1 MGEIRDLGQ
10 LLGRAGLALPVADSL
25 PFPVS
30 YADPLA
36 LMRDLRAMGE
46 GNALAGRLRRLSR
59 RDVILGAAAR
69 YPLTEGRAVARFEV
83 VTLTGWKPA
92 ASQPKPLRPARPCGG
107 SRTRWTRR
115 ARSARSDAALG
126 RRAPD
131 AYVMVFM
138 ESEGTAPSVA
148 HGRAEMNALTPTTPA
163 VPAHAPADHPAVAP
177 ARIGVLL
184 ANLGTPDDPGYWS
197 MRRYLSEFLSD
208 RRVIDYP
215 AWKWQPLLQTVI
227 LAKRPFTSGA
237 NYRKIWNRERNESPL
252 LTITKAQTEGLRDR
266 LQARFGDGVR
276 VDFCM
281 RYGNPSTQAAVHQ
294 MVEEGCRRILFV
306 PLYPHYAGATSAT
319 ACDQFFRALMTETWQ
334 PIARVA
340 DPYFEDPAYIAAL
353 ADSVRRGWASARQEP
368 ELLVCSYHGMPLRY
382 LLQGDPYHCQC
393 QKTTRLL
400 AEQLGWARG
409 RLRTTFQSVFGTEE
423 WLKPLHGRG
432 GRAAGEGGGV
442 KRLAICAPA
451 FSADCIETLEEIQ
464 EEIRESFEHAGGEQF
479 TYIPCLNDDPAH
491 LDAIEG
497 AILRSMGGWA

>member
-1 MGEIRDLGQ
+1 M
-10 LLGRAGLALPVADSL
+10 
-25 PFPVS
+25 
-30 YADPLA
+30 
-36 LMRDLRAMGE
+36 
-46 GNALAGRLRRLSR
+46 
-59 RDVILGAAAR
+59 
-69 YPLTEGRAVARFEV
+69 
-83 VTLTGWKPA
+83 K
-92 ASQPKPLRPARPCGG
+92 
-107 SRTRWTRR
+107 
-115 ARSARSDAALG
+115 
-126 RRAPD
+126 
-131 AYVMVFM
+131 
-138 ESEGTAPSVA
+138 
-148 HGRAEMNALTPTTPA
+148 ALTPTTPA
-163 VPAHAPADHPAVAP
+163 VLAHAPADHPALAP

-281 RYGNPSTQAAVHQ
+281 RYGNPSTQAAVHR

-368 ELLVCSYHGMPLRY
+368 EVLVCSYHGMPLRY

-400 AEQLGWARG
+400 AERLGWDQS
-409 RLRTTFQSVFGTEE
+409 RLRTTFQSVFGPEE
-423 WLKPLHGRG
+423 WLRPYTVEEVARLVK
-432 GRAAGEGGGV
+432 EEGV
-442 KRLAICAPA
+442 KRLAVCAPA
-451 FSADCIETLEEIQ
+451 FSADCIETLEEI
-464 EEIRESFEHAGGEQF
+464 EGEIREAFEHAGGEQF
-479 TYIPCLNDDPAH
+479 TYIPCLNDDPQH

-497 AILRSMGGWA
+497 HILRNLQGWV